1 MSFTGSLWI
10 LPSKYLGV
18 CLLYLLSFSYLL
30 KTSSPLVVY
39 KAQPTAP
46 THLRPVYSSRGGLL
60 SFPQILVPVGWSP
73 WNAPPPTVCMAS
85 FPSFPSF
92 NGTFSER
99 TSLINLFEIRPY
111 THTHTLSLFL
121 AVTVFLQTMLRI
133 FNCILRA
140 LRKQWKILSR
150 EVLGYNC
157 IFQTSFQLLCE
168 KWMVQV
174 EVWIVIGNWRHWWSG
189 CCSPEI
195 KWQLWR
201 WDQKTWMGLR

>member
-1 MSFTGSLWI
+1 MLHLWAHWFTVFSSCMSFTGSLWI

-111 THTHTLSLFL
+111 THTHTHTQSVSRCHSIFTNYVKNFQLYLKSIEE
-121 AVTVFLQTMLRI
+121 AVKDFKQRSLRI
-133 FNCILRA
+133 
-140 LRKQWKILSR
+140 
-150 EVLGYNC
+150 
-157 IFQTSFQLLCE
+157 
-168 KWMVQV
+168 
-174 EVWIVIGNWRHWWSG
+174 
-189 CCSPEI
+189 
-195 KWQLWR
+195 
-201 WDQKTWMGLR
+201 